1 MSLWKHCCACLAILI
16 PITTVGLGAAPSPTP
31 CSITDG
37 DLTSTTPQVAYDDTE
52 FVYKEARFPVHVFS
66 LAGITPWTTN
76 FLCLRYE
83 LKNAGDQKI
92 PLIYWKLVNEKGTF
106 DLVPGDPGRLR
117 RVLRRPSAFREA
129 VQGPTVIK
137 AFRSEEITTIAWQR
151 MEDWQA
157 GTKKAGMWEQT
168 PYLHFDRS
176 AALDPAAKRAIEQG
190 LIADAEVAVIEPP
203 SDVVPPPV
211 GDALG
216 TSDGVLNTVSQ
227 LLRDPGDPLRGLT
240 VISAKLAPK
249 VRAEAFAPA
258 LVAME
263 NYPENTEAY
272 LEPLKSA
279 PGSIGELSEK
289 GRYFGFSLKG
299 AGKRVFIVEHPISL
313 HWFSPE
319 DRHTMCIKVASY
331 SPFPISLD
339 ENYCVM

>member
-76 FLCLRYE
+76 FLCLRYG

-157 GTKKAGMWEQT
+157 GTKESRDVGTNA
-168 PYLHFDRS
+168 LSSFSDRS

-216 TSDGVLNTVSQ
+216 TSDGVLNTVFSTAT
-227 LLRDPGDPLRGLT
+227 RSRGSSSWPDCYLGW
-240 VISAKLAPK
+240 LAPK

-263 NYPENTEAY
+263 NYP
-272 LEPLKSA
+272 
-279 PGSIGELSEK
+279 
-289 GRYFGFSLKG
+289 
-299 AGKRVFIVEHPISL
+299 
-313 HWFSPE
+313 
-319 DRHTMCIKVASY
+319 
-331 SPFPISLD
+331 
-339 ENYCVM
+339 